1 MLHQKQLT
9 EKYQKNQ
16 IHVVKS
22 IAYILAILMFCF
34 NYNICNYFY
43 YNDEI
48 KDISKWWDLK
58 SNMYA
63 IIMTLVFYAIIM
75 MLIFYASLL
84 NTKGILKVILN
95 IGLGLCLSNVIDK
108 LFFNVI
114 NFQFNDVLM
123 IIITICFSF
132 YNYLKELKK

>member
-1 MLHQKQLT
+1 
-9 EKYQKNQ
+9 
-16 IHVVKS
+16 
-22 IAYILAILMFCF
+22 MFCF

-63 IIMTLVFYAIIM
+63 IIMTLVFYAS
-75 MLIFYASLL
+75 LI

-108 LFFNVI
+108 LFFNVVS
-114 NFQFNDVLM
+114 FQFNDVLM
-123 IIITICFSF
+123 IMITICFSA

>member
-9 EKYQKNQ
+9 VKYQKNQ
-16 IHVVKS
+16 IRVVKKLV
-22 IAYILAILMFCF
+22 YILAILMFCF

-63 IIMTLVFYAIIM
+63 IIMTLVFYAS
-75 MLIFYASLL
+75 LI